1 MNFDQPGF
9 KVIDRRR
16 PLYITKL
23 LQKYP
28 KLIYTDV
35 DTVWLKDPRPFLVG
49 NYDFWGQI
57 DGVLHGKPYSR

>member
-9 KVIDRRR
+9 KVIDQRR

>member
-9 KVIDRRR
+9 KVIDQRR

-57 DGVLHGKPYSR
+57 DGVLHGKPYSM